1 MAIDIGVWCNG
12 NTTDSGPVILG
23 SSPSTPTFQITN
35 RLILV
40 GWFLFNLTKGQT
52 LCEVY
57 LYSAY
62 LCSSITIKC
71 KKGMA
76 KESGKKIDRRRA
88 TRLLAFL
95 ELEVESLN
103 RKNKLGLAE
112 NYKYSGNSFRDY
124 LSTLHKKDVPL
135 SRVSEELLIAYQQW
149 LWDRGIKRNTS
160 VFYLRN
166 LHAVYNKA
174 VGQGLVTDRKP
185 FGLVQTN
192 ITHTEKR
199 AVSPELIRDIST
211 LDISDGLVR
220 LGQDPRKKPFQR
232 MLRELT
238 FARDT
243 FIFCFCARGLTFVD
257 FAYLKRENIRHGRIV
272 YERRKTGQYIEVEI
286 QPQMQAFIDKYAVAG
301 GPYLFPVLTDT
312 DIKTAH
318 KQYNSAIRRYNKHLN
333 RLSKMLG
340 LNIPLTS
347 YVSRHSWATAAYHA
361 DFPVS
366 HISEGMGHT
375 SEKTT
380 RIYLKSLESSKID
393 RENKRLLD
401 GIFKVALF

>member
-124 LSTLHKKDVPL
+124 
-135 SRVSEELLIAYQQW
+135 R
-149 LWDRGIKRNTS
+149 
-160 VFYLRN
+160 
-166 LHAVYNKA
+166 
-174 VGQGLVTDRKP
+174 DRKS
-185 FGLVQTN
+185 V
-192 ITHTEKR
+192 
-199 AVSPELIRDIST
+199 V
-211 LDISDGLVR
+211 
-220 LGQDPRKKPFQR
+220 
-232 MLRELT
+232 
-238 FARDT
+238 
-243 FIFCFCARGLTFVD
+243 
-257 FAYLKRENIRHGRIV
+257 
-272 YERRKTGQYIEVEI
+272 
-286 QPQMQAFIDKYAVAG
+286 
-301 GPYLFPVLTDT
+301 
-312 DIKTAH
+312 
-318 KQYNSAIRRYNKHLN
+318 
-333 RLSKMLG
+333 
-340 LNIPLTS
+340 
-347 YVSRHSWATAAYHA
+347 
-361 DFPVS
+361 
-366 HISEGMGHT
+366 
-375 SEKTT
+375 
-380 RIYLKSLESSKID
+380 
-393 RENKRLLD
+393 
-401 GIFKVALF
+401 